1 MNTALMLC
9 LLQEHLITMN
19 TSIHTQAAIR
29 TLSQAFAPL
38 NCMIHAARKGSF
50 SFTLVDK
57 TGIAQYSQRLYPG
70 QYNDD
75 SLQQVIER
83 TRQSLTA

>member
-1 MNTALMLC
+1 MSIQQQA
-9 LLQEHLITMN
+9 QRA
-19 TSIHTQAAIR
+19 IHT
-29 TLSQAFAPL
+29 LHQAFAPMQCL
-38 NCMIHAARKGSF
+38 IAAQSRKGSF